1 MNRFERLTRRTN
13 DSSLD
18 RFATL
23 IPDQLLDVSGHAFF
37 TGQDGFSG
45 QRTLYLLG
53 LNPGGEHPETV
64 RQQYHDARAGRSDYS
79 AFRVHTWKAESR
91 IDRNVLHL
99 LSNLSL
105 DPGSVPASC
114 VVFARTRTES
124 ELRSEFQRL
133 ASLCWPFHRAVIDT
147 LGVRVVVCFGGLGA
161 DFVRHQLGAR
171 QQVDSFVETN
181 NRGWRS
187 TTFVGTGGIKVVQV
201 THPSRADWRNPA
213 ADISPLVRRALAAD
227 GGRPGLTP
235 NPEQNPI
242 AGWAR

>member
-1 MNRFERLTRRTN
+1 MNRDDHRTGLTSE
-13 DSSLD
+13 SSLD
-18 RFATL
+18 RFAEL
-23 IPDQLLDVSGHAFF
+23 IPDELLDVSGHAFF

-45 QRTLYLLG
+45 QRPLYLLG

-64 RQQYHDARAGRSDYS
+64 RQQYRDARAGRPDYS
-79 AFRVHTWKAESR
+79 AFRVHTWKDESR

-99 LSNLSL
+99 LASLSM

-124 ELRSEFQRL
+124 ELRTEFHRL
-133 ASLCWPFHRAVIDT
+133 ASLCWPFHQAVIDT

-161 DFVRHQLGAR
+161 GFVRHQLGAH
-171 QQVDSFVETN
+171 QQIDSFVETN
-181 NRGWRS
+181 RRGWAS
-187 TTFVGTGGIKVVQV
+187 TTFVGTSGIQVVQV

-227 GGRPGLTP
+227 QGRPGLTP
-235 NPEQNPI
+235 NPDQNPI